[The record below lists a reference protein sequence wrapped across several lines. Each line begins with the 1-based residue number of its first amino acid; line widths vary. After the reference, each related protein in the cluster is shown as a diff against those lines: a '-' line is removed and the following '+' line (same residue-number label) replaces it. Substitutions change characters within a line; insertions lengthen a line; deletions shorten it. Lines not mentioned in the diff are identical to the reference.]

1 MVERIKARMEASPAA
16 QGIAAELLF
25 ALALGIAG
33 CLMIVLGAWI
43 ADIL

>member
-16 QGIAAELLF
+16 QGIVAELLF
-25 ALALGIAG
+25 ALALGVAG
-33 CLMIVLGAWI
+33 CLLIVAGAWI